1 MRPPPHTHPALRV
14 SAVTLAFRDS
24 MLEVLV
30 YPNLPL
36 EELQRCIAAGFQLNS
51 NKAERS
57 SGDAGSNMVGVL
69 PVAVKDPEHQVVYP
83 LSFLTRSPELFESGT
98 YTVLFEGSEHDDS
111 SCSSSHAKAA
121 TKRSQQHASKAHHHR
136 HARRDRKPHR
146 TQSVVTTSLENHD
159 SDDSDDHFPNHHRES
174 IGNDADA
181 ETEDDPDLDG
191 RSDEDDEN
199 GDEFMRELDLTDFE
213 LPQLVNVFTQA
224 CPTGALDRT
233 TFDRCLEKILSQ
245 SGRYDPLAR
254 KMFVRL
260 FEMFNRSSSSSGVID
275 VAEFLGGVSVLASG
289 ERDEKIRLTFD
300 LYDVDNDGF
309 ISIAEMVKYLAS
321 VFKVIEE
328 TSPELFHQNG
338 VNPQELGV
346 VTARQCFNE
355 ASLNEEGKL
364 SYDAFREWYS
374 KPGPTQFIPQRPGLP
389 AAFTQSPPAATNGW
403 TTAPHLRE
411 LTGLSA
417 LRADDLFSIFSSAVV
432 AQGTSTSDSTTT
444 SDALTRDQFKRCFYA
459 ILKKQKREPTREV
472 TRFLDRLFNVFDI
485 DGNDSVD
492 FVELSSG
499 LSILCGGTQDEK
511 VVAAF
516 SLFDANGDGFITAD
530 EMQKYLASVFNVLY
544 ETSPQTEQS
553 MTIDAQLLAYYTTQ
567 QAFTEADLNHD
578 GLLSLE
584 EFRKWYSFS
593 STGMGLQAAPR
604 PPPKTIPPPAPTIA
618 IGQSALVSI
627 DLVASL
633 TSLRDRE
640 PSDVFEILA
649 AKVNDE
655 GVLSR
660 EAFHAV
666 FEEFADERSALKKRV
681 LTAQEASKMHAI
693 LDTVFTDFDTDK
705 DGFVDFCELSSGIS
719 VFCKGSQHEKI
730 KAAFSL
736 FDVNQDGFISRE
748 EMETYLASVFR
759 IIFTTSPATASQMGN
774 VSPEQLAQATAAD
787 AFASADVNHDGR
799 LSFDEFT
806 KWYSMQHVLDFDALK
821 QQQQQQTQNQT
832 QPSSPSMN
840 GQQKPTATAGAIAAK
855 TTLKEMKTLTNLSSY
870 DVNDIFDFFQASA
883 EKDGNLSQATFF
895 RCFNKLLAT
904 DAGLVDRDTQAK
916 TRRLLEELF
925 VLFDADHN
933 GTIDVQELGAG
944 LSILCGGSLNDKA
957 RSLFRLYDLNKDG
970 YISPEEM
977 HSYLTGVFKVLYKA
991 SPHLELQTGMTP
1003 QQLAVATTQE
1013 CFQAFDRNRDRQ
1025 LSFDEFR
1032 EWLNHQSPLS
1042 SLNDPSQ
1049 GGSNGVLT
1057 SSASLGDANPAI
1069 PDVAFSSSDVIPIEA
1084 AKKLSGLKD
1093 IPLDKV
1099 TDLFSS
1105 AADKEG
1111 RISRKAFDSCFY
1123 RYLCSAT
1130 QTQLTAD
1137 ESNRVHEVIARL
1149 FTAFDTDQNGF
1160 VDFNELSSGL
1170 SVLCGGDSRD
1180 AKVQAAFDLYDTD
1193 DDGLISE
1200 DEMVHYLGSVFK
1212 LLYALDP
1219 TRKQNLGISADDLA
1233 AVTAAEI
1240 FAEADL
1246 NHDGRLNF
1254 DEFKKWYALPE
1265 QSSFNAIVAPLDLD
1279 EVRRLTNLGNL
1290 DVVEVFERFAEYADE
1305 DGLLPREAFDKCFLE
1320 IIEMAS
1326 HPRTDPEKL
1335 RAKVVADRL
1344 FDVFDQDNNGQI
1356 DFSELA
1362 SGLSVLC
1369 KGARDAKVKAAFRLY
1384 DFNGDGY
1391 ISLEEMKRYL
1401 TSIFKV
1407 LYEVQPEMRQETGV
1421 PAEELGIVTAE
1432 QAFLEADQNHD
1443 GKLSYDEFL
1452 TWYTSPSQ
1460 AGISSIVAKSAI
1472 VDSSLRW
1479 MPLNEIKQ
1487 LTNLAQYEPDEV
1499 FEIFAAEADKNG
1511 LLSRSAFN
1519 SSFRRVMQGIDTDDD
1534 AKKDLDA
1541 LPIETKAKIREVV
1554 DGLFDLFDSDGSG
1567 YVDFGELAS
1576 GLSVLCG
1583 GTKDQKVQA
1592 AFSLFDFNG
1601 DGFISM
1607 DEMTRYLTSVFR
1619 VLFQVSPDTKNLG
1632 VSPEELGQVTAEQ
1645 AFAEADHDH
1654 DGKLTLEEFQQW
1666 YQQPGG
1672 IGEVAKNGEQ
1682 LFSLAE
1688 ARRLTNLESFSPMEV
1703 FEALADCADDQ
1714 GYVSREAF
1722 DECFRKIIAANQGIK
1737 AGEYEHINA
1746 ILNRLFELFDV
1757 DKNGLV
1763 DFSEI
1768 SSGLSVFCGGTSD
1781 DKVRAAFALYDYNG
1795 DGYISLEEMTRY
1807 LTSVF
1812 KVLKEASPNA
1822 LQQLERESAEDLGAR
1837 TAQQAFNEAD
1847 LDQDGRLTFAEFR
1860 KWYTHSSAAN
1870 IERLIQNNIPE
1881 WISLREVRR
1890 LTNLGTFTPTQVLES
1905 FRQFATRDGT
1915 LNEEG
1920 FRKACAQFQGQH
1932 SDRESRD
1939 RLRLLVDR
1947 IFALFDTD
1955 KNGVVDFNE
1964 LASGLSV
1971 LCGGSE
1977 TDKVHAAFNLYDV
1990 NRDGYISLGEMRL
2003 YLTSV
2008 FKVLFEVDPDS
2019 EGRMGV
2025 SAEELGTITAEQ
2037 AFAEA
2042 DLDKDGRLSF
2052 EEFSQWYAQSSS
2064 SSMANQSHVPDWVSL
2079 EVVKEMTHLDK
2090 YAPDEVF
2097 EVFANRCSENG
2108 TISREAFEECFE
2120 QLIDEQFKT
2129 DEQHLERLRL
2139 ILDRLFTIFD
2149 SDGNG
2154 IVDFCELSSGLSV
2167 LCGGSRE
2174 EKVRSAFALY
2184 DLNQDGFISLE
2195 EMVQY
2200 LTSVFKVLYET
2211 SPGTHAKLGVQ
2222 PEELA
2227 VITAEQCFLEADL
2240 NHDGRLSFDE
2250 FVRWYS
2256 RSPGFES
2263 PAAGVESFLT
2273 EKRAAQE
2280 NDVAKT
2286 AQVQEEG
2293 ASQRKNE
2300 NGGRDKAP
2308 LRKPA
2313 ENAFESGGLTPP
2325 PPSSSG
2331 FPSSLLH
2338 NITSPDGEALLSP
2351 TSALTMNSSHMDDA
2365 RQLLKLDSYEVNDL
2379 FEIFAEAAPSG
2390 ELSFAAFKK
2399 CFDQIIKLAGG
2410 HQTSEERQEADAM
2423 IHRLFKVFD
2432 TNRSNTVDFG
2442 ELASGLSV
2450 LSGSSMDEK
2459 VRAAF
2464 QLYDINGDGFI
2475 TLDEMVSYMTSI
2487 FRVMYETSDATKTKM
2502 GVSPE
2507 ELAKVTASQC
2517 FKEADLNNDSK
2528 LSFDEFKKVRERIVD
2543 SCCGVSCLDTLLIP
2557 LLSLLLCC
2565 SGAPRGFD

>member
-1 MRPPPHTHPALRV
+1 
-14 SAVTLAFRDS
+14 
-24 MLEVLV
+24 
-30 YPNLPL
+30 
-36 EELQRCIAAGFQLNS
+36 
-51 NKAERS
+51 
-57 SGDAGSNMVGVL
+57 
-69 PVAVKDPEHQVVYP
+69 
-83 LSFLTRSPELFESGT
+83 
-98 YTVLFEGSEHDDS
+98 
-111 SCSSSHAKAA
+111 
-121 TKRSQQHASKAHHHR
+121 
-136 HARRDRKPHR
+136 
-146 TQSVVTTSLENHD
+146 
-159 SDDSDDHFPNHHRES
+159 
-174 IGNDADA
+174 
-181 ETEDDPDLDG
+181 
-191 RSDEDDEN
+191 
-199 GDEFMRELDLTDFE
+199 
-213 LPQLVNVFTQA
+213 
-224 CPTGALDRT
+224 
-233 TFDRCLEKILSQ
+233 
-245 SGRYDPLAR
+245 
-254 KMFVRL
+254 
-260 FEMFNRSSSSSGVID
+260 
-275 VAEFLGGVSVLASG
+275 
-289 ERDEKIRLTFD
+289 
-300 LYDVDNDGF
+300 
-309 ISIAEMVKYLAS
+309 
-321 VFKVIEE
+321 
-328 TSPELFHQNG
+328 
-338 VNPQELGV
+338 
-346 VTARQCFNE
+346 
-355 ASLNEEGKL
+355 
-364 SYDAFREWYS
+364 
-374 KPGPTQFIPQRPGLP
+374 
-389 AAFTQSPPAATNGW
+389 
-403 TTAPHLRE
+403 
-411 LTGLSA
+411 
-417 LRADDLFSIFSSAVV
+417 SAVV
-432 AQGTSTSDSTTT
+432 AQGNGTNGATT
-444 SDALTRDQFKRCFYA
+444 SNGLTRDQFKRCFYA
-459 ILKKQKREPTREV
+459 ILKKQKRKPTCEI
-472 TRFLDRLFNVFDI
+472 TRFLDRLFNVFDV
-485 DGNDSVD
+485 DGNDAVD

-499 LSILCGGTQDEK
+499 LSILCGGTQEEK

-516 SLFDANGDGFITAD
+516 ALFDTNGDGCITVD
-530 EMQKYLASVFNVLY
+530 EMQTYLASVFTVLY
-544 ETSPQTEQS
+544 ETSSQTKQN
-553 MTIDAQLLAYYTTQ
+553 MAIDAQLLAYYTTQ
-567 QAFTEADLNHD
+567 QAFAEADLNHD
-578 GLLSLE
+578 GHLSLE

-593 STGMGLQAAPR
+593 PTGMGLQDAPQ
-604 PPPKTIPPPAPTIA
+604 PPPKTIPAPARQIP
-618 IGQSALVSI
+618 IGQGALASI

-633 TSLRDRE
+633 TSLRERE

-649 AKVNDE
+649 AKVNGE

-666 FEEFADERSALKKRV
+666 FEELADEQSALKKRV
-681 LTAQEASKMHAI
+681 LMAQEASKMHTI
-693 LDTVFTDFDTDK
+693 LDTVFTAFDTDK

-736 FDVNQDGFISRE
+736 FDVNQDGFISQE

-759 IIFTTSPATASQMGN
+759 IIFTTSPATAIQMGN
-774 VSPEQLAQATAAD
+774 VSPEHLAQATVTN

-799 LSFDEFT
+799 LGFDEFT
-806 KWYSMQHVLDFDALK
+806 KWYSTQHLLNFDAFK
-821 QQQQQQTQNQT
+821 QQPAQ
-832 QPSSPSMN
+832 SSGSAVN
-840 GQQKPTATAGAIAAK
+840 GQRKNPTPTGAIAAK

-883 EKDGNLSQATFF
+883 EKDGSLSQATFF

-904 DAGLVDRDTQAK
+904 DSGLVDRDTQTK

-957 RSLFRLYDLNKDG
+957 RSLFRLYDLNNDG

-977 HSYLTGVFKVLYKA
+977 NAYLTGVFKVLYKA
-991 SPHLELQTGMTP
+991 SPHLESQTNMTP
-1003 QQLAVATTQE
+1003 QQLAIATAQE

-1032 EWLNHQSPLS
+1032 EWLDHQSPLS
-1042 SLNDPSQ
+1042 SLNAPSQ
-1049 GGSNGVLT
+1049 GGGSNGLLPVP
-1057 SSASLGDANPAI
+1057 SSLGDVGPAI

-1130 QTQLTAD
+1130 QTQLTAE

-1180 AKVQAAFDLYDTD
+1180 GKVQAAFDLYDTD
-1193 DDGLISE
+1193 GDGLISE

-1219 TRKQNLGISADDLA
+1219 TREQNLAISADDLA

-1305 DGLLPREAFDKCFLE
+1305 DGLLQRESFDKCFLE

-1344 FDVFDQDNNGQI
+1344 FDVFDRDNNGQI

-1499 FEIFAAEADKNG
+1499 FEIFAAEADKDG

-1519 SSFRRVMQGIDTDDD
+1519 SSFRRVMQGIGVDDD
-1534 AKKDLDA
+1534 TKKDLDA
-1541 LPIETKAKIREVV
+1541 LPTEIKAKIREVV

-1654 DGKLTLEEFQQW
+1654 DGNLTLEEFQQW

-1795 DGYISLEEMTRY
+1795 DGYISLEEMSRY

-1822 LQQLERESAEDLGAR
+1822 LQQLENESAEDLGAR

-1870 IERLIQNNIPE
+1870 IERLIHNNIPE

-1905 FRQFATRDGT
+1905 FRQFAT
-1915 LNEEG
+1915 
-1920 FRKACAQFQGQH
+1920 H
-1932 SDRESRD
+1932 
-1939 RLRLLVDR
+1939 
-1947 IFALFDTD
+1947 
-1955 KNGVVDFNE
+1955 
-1964 LASGLSV
+1964 
-1971 LCGGSE
+1971 
-1977 TDKVHAAFNLYDV
+1977 
-1990 NRDGYISLGEMRL
+1990 
-2003 YLTSV
+2003 
-2008 FKVLFEVDPDS
+2008 
-2019 EGRMGV
+2019 
-2025 SAEELGTITAEQ
+2025 
-2037 AFAEA
+2037 
-2042 DLDKDGRLSF
+2042 
-2052 EEFSQWYAQSSS
+2052 
-2064 SSMANQSHVPDWVSL
+2064 
-2079 EVVKEMTHLDK
+2079 
-2090 YAPDEVF
+2090 
-2097 EVFANRCSENG
+2097 
-2108 TISREAFEECFE
+2108 
-2120 QLIDEQFKT
+2120 
-2129 DEQHLERLRL
+2129 
-2139 ILDRLFTIFD
+2139 
-2149 SDGNG
+2149 
-2154 IVDFCELSSGLSV
+2154 
-2167 LCGGSRE
+2167 
-2174 EKVRSAFALY
+2174 
-2184 DLNQDGFISLE
+2184 
-2195 EMVQY
+2195 
-2200 LTSVFKVLYET
+2200 
-2211 SPGTHAKLGVQ
+2211 
-2222 PEELA
+2222 
-2227 VITAEQCFLEADL
+2227 
-2240 NHDGRLSFDE
+2240 
-2250 FVRWYS
+2250 
-2256 RSPGFES
+2256 
-2263 PAAGVESFLT
+2263 
-2273 EKRAAQE
+2273 
-2280 NDVAKT
+2280 
-2286 AQVQEEG
+2286 
-2293 ASQRKNE
+2293 
-2300 NGGRDKAP
+2300 
-2308 LRKPA
+2308 
-2313 ENAFESGGLTPP
+2313 
-2325 PPSSSG
+2325 
-2331 FPSSLLH
+2331 
-2338 NITSPDGEALLSP
+2338 
-2351 TSALTMNSSHMDDA
+2351 
-2365 RQLLKLDSYEVNDL
+2365 
-2379 FEIFAEAAPSG
+2379 
-2390 ELSFAAFKK
+2390 
-2399 CFDQIIKLAGG
+2399 
-2410 HQTSEERQEADAM
+2410 
-2423 IHRLFKVFD
+2423 
-2432 TNRSNTVDFG
+2432 
-2442 ELASGLSV
+2442 
-2450 LSGSSMDEK
+2450 
-2459 VRAAF
+2459 
-2464 QLYDINGDGFI
+2464 
-2475 TLDEMVSYMTSI
+2475 
-2487 FRVMYETSDATKTKM
+2487 
-2502 GVSPE
+2502 
-2507 ELAKVTASQC
+2507 
-2517 FKEADLNNDSK
+2517 
-2528 LSFDEFKKVRERIVD
+2528 
-2543 SCCGVSCLDTLLIP
+2543 
-2557 LLSLLLCC
+2557 
-2565 SGAPRGFD
+2565 